1 MDRDK
6 KLGKVYIDITESD
19 ANELMYEER
28 DFDWIFPV
36 YDKNNKRVGYVDIAI
51 GRTITDPTE
60 TEPETEML
68 EEVVRLAGDGEG
80 RLKGEN

>member
-1 MDRDK
+1 MDSDK

-28 DFDWIFPV
+28 DFDWCFPV
-36 YDKNNKRVGYVDIAI
+36 YDKNNKRVGYVDVAI
-51 GRTITDPTE
+51 GRTI

>member
-19 ANELMYEER
+19 ANELMYEEC

-60 TEPETEML
+60 EDE
-68 EEVVRLAGDGEG
+68 
-80 RLKGEN
+80 

>member
-19 ANELMYEER
+19 ANDLMYEER

-60 TEPETEML
+60 EDE
-68 EEVVRLAGDGEG
+68 
-80 RLKGEN
+80 